1 MDLENRELFEYM
13 SSAAQLQPRELF
25 SPQSAALIVNAYI
38 RADLTPSSRL
48 LYHVAEAVQEVLF
61 SAILF
66 VSVCVSSFSPR
77 TPLLSHPR
85 HALPSPHPSVC
96 TKTPAHTHACTHM
109 HTRTGGR
116 AAFFAA
122 GRSDLGQFLHT
133 CLDAQ
138 RARAGGCGG
147 RAAAAE
153 NGGGDTGAVRR
164 SLSKCRSGT
173 QANTLTH
180 SLLRH

>member
-1 MDLENRELFEYM
+1 MRVDLENRELFEYM

-77 TPLLSHPR
+77 TPLLSHHR
-85 HALPSPHPSVC
+85 HAFPSPHPSVC
-96 TKTPAHTHACTHM
+96 MKTPAHTHAYA
-109 HTRTGGR
+109 HTNRWTR
-116 AAFFAA
+116 SFF
-122 GRSDLGQFLHT
+122 H
-133 CLDAQ
+133 
-138 RARAGGCGG
+138 
-147 RAAAAE
+147 
-153 NGGGDTGAVRR
+153 RR
-164 SLSKCRSGT
+164 P
-173 QANTLTH
+173 
-180 SLLRH
+180 

>member
-48 LYHVAEAVQEVLF
+48 LYHVAEAVQEVLL

-66 VSVCVSSFSPR
+66 VSVSVSSFSPR

-85 HALPSPHPSVC
+85 HAFPSPHPSVC
-96 TKTPAHTHACTHM
+96 TKTPAHTQACTHM

-116 AAFFAA
+116 AAFFTA
-122 GRSDLGQFLHT
+122 GRSDLGKFLHT
-133 CLDAQ
+133 CLGAQ
-138 RARAGGCGG
+138 RTRAGGCGG
-147 RAAAAE
+147 GAAAA
-153 NGGGDTGAVRR
+153 
-164 SLSKCRSGT
+164 
-173 QANTLTH
+173 
-180 SLLRH
+180 